1 MKKSYIEVIEQLD
14 KFASSFS
21 SISTIDELALAVEK
35 ILEET
40 YGVEYTGI
48 YLYDSVD
55 ERFKLLQAKG
65 FNEHEILTAEKTA
78 LERHPGMVYR
88 SGKMIY
94 IPDTFL
100 DDKELTKSSE
110 RSFVVRSRLYLP
122 VRNGEQVVGAF
133 GIVDSKPNAYNNE
146 DIAVLSF
153 ICNIA
158 GAMYGNILN
167 KNLLIS
173 ANKQILSLST
183 LPVESPNPVLR
194 ISYEMILLYA
204 NNACRSL
211 LDYHG
216 LKEGEQV
223 NNDFKDQLTELI
235 RTGKT
240 VDWETSDG
248 NSTYALQF
256 TLVEG
261 KEYINIFGRDITT
274 KKELE
279 NALIKS
285 DARHGKMVANISDVI
300 VIINE
305 KGINTY
311 KSPNLEKLFGW
322 KSEELIG
329 IDTFENIHPDDLEA
343 TISVFETALLAQDG
357 TVVAEFRYRCKDG
370 SYKWVHFTGVNLFHD
385 PDIRG
390 ILGNY
395 HDISASIKAKSDLEE
410 SESRYRLLFENMEEG
425 FSLHEIIT
433 DGNGEAVDF
442 SFLEANSAYERHTGM
457 KISECIGKTMLE
469 ILPNADSQ
477 QIIKYSEVALTG
489 KPLSFEYYS
498 KTFNKHI
505 RVRAFCPQPGRFA
518 SIFEDI
524 TEQKEAEE
532 DLNKIL
538 QAVEQSP
545 VMTYITDPMGLIEFV
560 NPKVSEITG
569 YLKEELIGQN
579 PWKFSSSEIMNED
592 YAILWQTIKS
602 GKDWKGEFHKRKKSG
617 ELYWVMASISPV
629 FDEKGLITHFIAV
642 EEDITHRKEQYTAL
656 KIANL
661 RFESLISSIQAGVM
675 VEDEQ
680 RRVVLV
686 NQYFCDLF
694 SIPVPPENL
703 IGYNCADAAE
713 ESKWLFDDPE
723 AFISDIKNT
732 LSLRQVISNFQL
744 EMKDGISLERDFVP
758 IDDPDKNNQGILWIY
773 RNITERKKGER
784 DLLRQREILSG
795 TATAMNYLL
804 TIPDHDQAMQKA
816 LESVGIATGVDRA
829 YIFQSNIDD
838 TTGET
843 FLSQLFEWTS
853 EGVIP
858 QIENPDLHNM
868 PFSKEFPRWFKLL
881 SQRETL
887 SGLVKDFPDNE
898 RKLLEP
904 QDIISLIVV
913 PVFVNDLFWGTVGFD
928 DCSKGITWSS
938 NEVSILTALAAS
950 IGGSISREIIGKE
963 LTNAIQ
969 IAENATK
976 TKSDFLA
983 TMSHEIRTPMNG
995 VIGMTSL
1002 LLQTQLTHDQ
1012 YEYADTIKISG
1023 ELLLDLINEILDF
1036 AKIESGKMVLEE
1048 QQFDLRMAIEDTLDL
1063 TSTAAIKKK
1072 LGIYYFIDPT
1082 IPQMITGDLTR
1093 LRQILV
1099 NLVGN
1104 AIKFTEGGEV
1114 VIKIKQLEIQK
1125 DEVVL
1130 EFTVSDTGIGI
1141 PQEKIDTLFKPFS
1154 QVDPTTTRKYGG
1166 SGLGLAISQNL
1177 IKLMNGDIKVNS
1189 VIEQGSVFTFTIKT
1203 SYNQKDEQPDS
1214 ISSNQKVIKGKK
1226 ILIVDNHQ
1234 TNNSILSTLFRNL
1247 GLETFSVNSAE
1258 KSIKLLQEVGDF
1270 DLIVIDNELPDIP
1283 GIELVSEIKKLKN
1296 CINLPQILVTY
1307 PYMSESGFRNDN
1319 RFQIRIN
1326 KPIKQ
1331 SQLILHVT
1339 NLLSGLNSA
1348 VTQNNLQ
1355 TNQLKMLNEKYP
1367 LKILVAEDNAINQKL
1382 ILRLFQVLGYNIQIA
1397 ANGYEVIEILNRMK
1411 IDIVF
1416 MDIQMPEMD
1425 GLETTKCII
1434 EQWGKLKPLIVAMTA
1449 NAMQS
1454 DKEKY
1459 LAAGMDD
1466 YISKPLTIN
1475 QVSAGIEKWA
1485 LLCNKK

>member
-1 MKKSYIEVIEQLD
+1 MKKSYIEVIERLG

-21 SISTIDELALAVEK
+21 SISTFDELALTVEK

-48 YLYDSVD
+48 YLYDSAD
-55 ERFKLLQAKG
+55 QRFRLLQAKG

-78 LERHPGMVYR
+78 MERHPGMVYR

-110 RSFVVRSRLYLP
+110 RSFMVRSRLYLP
-122 VRNGEQVVGAF
+122 VMNGDQVVGAF

-158 GAMYGNILN
+158 GAGYGNILN

-173 ANKQILSLST
+173 ANKHILSLST
-183 LPVESPNPVLR
+183 LPVESPNPVIR
-194 ISYEMILLYA
+194 ISHDKILLYA
-204 NNACRSL
+204 NNASKSL

-216 LKEGEQV
+216 LKEGEPV
-223 NNDFKDQLTELI
+223 NKDFIIQLTELI
-235 RTGKT
+235 RTGRS
-240 VDWETSDG
+240 VEWETSDG

-261 KEYINIFGRDITT
+261 KQYINIFGRDITA

-285 DARHGKMVANISDVI
+285 
-300 VIINE
+300 
-305 KGINTY
+305 
-311 KSPNLEKLFGW
+311 
-322 KSEELIG
+322 
-329 IDTFENIHPDDLEA
+329 EA
-343 TISVFETALLAQDG
+343 
-357 TVVAEFRYRCKDG
+357 
-370 SYKWVHFTGVNLFHD
+370 
-385 PDIRG
+385 
-390 ILGNY
+390 
-395 HDISASIKAKSDLEE
+395 
-410 SESRYRLLFENMEEG
+410 RYRLLFENMEEG
-425 FSLHEIIT
+425 FSLHEIIV
-433 DGNGEAVDF
+433 DEKGDAVDF
-442 SFLEANSAYERHTGM
+442 SFLEANTAYERITGM
-457 KISECIGKTMLE
+457 KVGECIGKTMLE
-469 ILPNADSQ
+469 IVPNADSQ
-477 QIIKYSEVALTG
+477 QIKNYGQVALTG
-489 KPLSFEYYS
+489 KPLNFEYFS

-545 VMTYITDPMGLIEFV
+545 VMTYITDPMGLVEFV
-560 NPKVSEITG
+560 NPKVSEISG
-569 YLKEELIGQN
+569 YSKEELLGKN
-579 PWKFSSSEIMNED
+579 PRIFSSGEIRNED
-592 YAILWQTIKS
+592 YSLLWQTIIS
-602 GKDWKGEFHKRKKSG
+602 GKEWKGEFHNRKKNG

-629 FDEKGLITHFIAV
+629 FDEEGVITHFIAV
-642 EEDITHRKEQYTAL
+642 EEDITHRKEQYNAL

-694 SIPVPPENL
+694 SIPIPPSNL
-703 IGYNCADAAE
+703 VGFSCAEAAE
-713 ESKWLFDDPE
+713 ESKWLFVDPE
-723 AFISDIKNT
+723 AFIDDIKNT
-732 LSLRQVISNFQL
+732 LSFREVISNFQI
-744 EMKDGISLERDFVP
+744 EMKSGRSLERDFVP
-758 IDDPDKNNQGILWIY
+758 IDDPDKKNQGILWIY
-773 RNITERKKGER
+773 RDITDRKKGER

-795 TATAMNYLL
+795 TAMAMNNLL
-804 TIPDHDQAMQKA
+804 TIADHDQAMQKA
-816 LESVGIATGVDRA
+816 LEAAGVATGVDRA
-829 YIFQSNIDD
+829 YIFESNIDQ
-838 TTGET
+838 TSGET
-843 FLSQLFEWTS
+843 FLSQRFEWTAK
-853 EGVIP
+853 GVIP
-858 QIENPDLHNM
+858 QMENPELHNM
-868 PFSKEFPRWFKLL
+868 PFSRSFPRWFELL
-881 SQRETL
+881 SEGKVL
-887 SGLVKDFPDNE
+887 SGLVKEFPENE
-898 RKLLEP
+898 RKFLES

-913 PVFVNDLFWGTVGFD
+913 PVFVNDNFWGTVGFD
-928 DCSKGITWSS
+928 DCSNGIQWSS

-950 IGGSISREIIGKE
+950 IGGSISREIIGRE
-963 LTNAIQ
+963 LSNAKQ
-969 IAENATK
+969 IAENATR

-1012 YEYADTIKISG
+1012 YEYAETIKISG

-1036 AKIESGKMVLEE
+1036 AKIESGKMILEE
-1048 QQFDLRMAIEDTLDL
+1048 QQFDLRMTIEDTLDL

-1072 LGIYYFIDPT
+1072 LGIYFLIDPV
-1082 IPQMITGDLTR
+1082 IPQMIIGDLTR

-1104 AIKFTEGGEV
+1104 AIKFTESGEV
-1114 VIKIKQLEIQK
+1114 LIKVKQIEYQG
-1125 DEVVL
+1125 DEAIL

-1141 PQEKIDTLFKPFS
+1141 PREKIDTLFKPFS
-1154 QVDPTTTRKYGG
+1154 QVDATTTRKYGG
-1166 SGLGLAISQNL
+1166 SGLGLAICRKL
-1177 IKLMNGDIKVNS
+1177 IKLMNGQIQVKSEVN
-1189 VIEQGSVFTFTIKT
+1189 QGSVFTFTIKT
-1203 SYNQKDEQPDS
+1203 SYRVGKKLPDNNAPDQKS
-1214 ISSNQKVIKGKK
+1214 IKGKK
-1226 ILIVDNHQ
+1226 LLIVDNHLSS
-1234 TNNSILSTLFRNL
+1234 NSILLSLFGKL
-1247 GLETFSVNSAE
+1247 GLESFTADSAE
-1258 KSIKLLQEVGDF
+1258 KSLKLIEKIGNF
-1270 DLIVIDNELPDIP
+1270 DLIIIDNDLPDIP
-1283 GIELVSEIKKLKN
+1283 GSVLASDISKLKN
-1296 CINLPQILVTY
+1296 CANLPVILMTY
-1307 PYMSESGFRNDN
+1307 PYFEESGGGSDN
-1319 RFQIRIN
+1319 KFQIRIN
-1326 KPIKQ
+1326 KPLKQ
-1331 SQLILHVT
+1331 SQLILHIT
-1339 NLLSGLNSA
+1339 NLLSGFNNA
-1348 VTQNNLQ
+1348 GIQNNMQ
-1355 TNQLKMLNEKYP
+1355 TRQLKTINEKYP

-1397 ANGYEVIEILNRMK
+1397 ANGYEVIEILDRMK

-1425 GLETTKCII
+1425 GLEATRRIV
-1434 EQWGKLKPLIVAMTA
+1434 EQWGEQKPLIVAMTA

-1459 LAAGMDD
+1459 LASGMDD
-1466 YISKPLTIN
+1466 YISKPLTID

-1485 LLCNKK
+1485 LLCKT